1 MANFPLAETDDRSA
15 PSRRA
20 VLRGA
25 TALGVAGLA
34 GAGLAACGGGGSS
47 GTSSGSAGSSSPSG
61 SAASGSA
68 AAGSG
73 SSGGTAL
80 AKTSQ
85 IPVGGGKVFDAQ
97 KVVVTQPT
105 AGQFKAFT
113 AVCTHMQ
120 CLVSSVTSGIIKC
133 PCHGSMYSATDGS
146 VKGGP
151 APRPLAAEKITV
163 SGGEITL
170 G

>member
-1 MANFPLAETDDRSA
+1 MADFRPALTDDRSA

-34 GAGLAACGGGGSS
+34 GAGLAACGGGDGGS
-47 GTSSGSAGSSSPSG
+47 TSSGSAGSPASS
-61 SAASGSA
+61 ATGSA
-68 AAGSG
+68 AAGSAG
-73 SSGGTAL
+73 SGSGGTAL
-80 AKTSQ
+80 AKTSE
-85 IPVGGGKVFDAQ
+85 IPVGGGKIFQDQ
-97 KVVVTQPT
+97 KVVVTQPA

-120 CLVSSVTSGIIKC
+120 CLVSTVSDGVIKC

-146 VKGGP
+146 VKSGP
-151 APRPLAAEKITV
+151 ATRPLAAEKIAV

-170 G
+170 A

>member
-47 GTSSGSAGSSSPSG
+47 GTSSGSAGSPSASG
-61 SAASGSA
+61 SAAS
-68 AAGSG
+68 GSG